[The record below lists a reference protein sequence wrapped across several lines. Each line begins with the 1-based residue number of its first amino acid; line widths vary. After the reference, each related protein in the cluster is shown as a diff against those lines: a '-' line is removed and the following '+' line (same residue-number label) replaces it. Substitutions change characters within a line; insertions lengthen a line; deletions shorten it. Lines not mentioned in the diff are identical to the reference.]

1 MFWLFLYLIVAVA
14 IPVWDAYIGFGFEFP
29 DLEEGPNAVLTGI
42 FWPIGLPIILLI
54 FVSKVL
60 SRAKANRFERQEK
73 KEASRR
79 VQERI
84 RIAQEKE
91 VEAALLQVEE
101 EMQDVQAKGAHAR

>member
-29 DLEEGPNAVLTGI
+29 DLEEGPNAVFAGA
-42 FWPIGLPIILLI
+42 FWPIGLPIILLVI
-54 FVSKVL
+54 ASKGL

-73 KEASRR
+73 KEIARKA
-79 VQERI
+79 QERV

-91 VEAALLQVEE
+91 VEAALQQVEE